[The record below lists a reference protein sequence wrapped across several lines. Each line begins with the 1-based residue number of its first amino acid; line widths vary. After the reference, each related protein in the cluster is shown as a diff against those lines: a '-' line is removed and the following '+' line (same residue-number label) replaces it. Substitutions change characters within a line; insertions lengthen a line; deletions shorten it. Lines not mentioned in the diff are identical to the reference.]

1 MHFEHAYVCVRE
13 EIHILEYY
21 DKLNTIWYFRN
32 CQKEMRWAVV
42 MKKKMI
48 ENSKR
53 NFSNENLAIICQVAY
68 LLTHPTIVRGSP
80 TWAVGASPQ

>member
-1 MHFEHAYVCVRE
+1 MHFEHAYVYVRE

-42 MKKKMI
+42 MKKK
-48 ENSKR
+48 ND
-53 NFSNENLAIICQVAY
+53 
-68 LLTHPTIVRGSP
+68 
-80 TWAVGASPQ
+80 